1 MSYKLFGLLV
11 AFLSMAIGT
20 IIGVML
26 PADIALQSTLY
37 FAVLVV
43 LVALFILAV
52 SLTIEDILVGLKH
65 NLY

>member
-20 IIGVML
+20 IIGIML

-37 FAVLVV
+37 FAILVV
-43 LVALFILAV
+43 LVAVFVLAV
-52 SLTIEDILVGLKH
+52 SLTIEDILFGLKH
-65 NLY
+65 KLY